1 MTTVWAVVIVFIA
14 VAAGAAIAMLASAW
28 GDKKVADEVAGE
40 PDRLDVDPSRDVG
53 GVRDV
58 RDVRDGPDDEPG
70 EHHHP

>member
-53 GVRDV
+53 GVRG
-58 RDVRDGPDDEPG
+58 VRDGPDDEPG

>member
-40 PDRLDVDPSRDVG
+40 PDRLEVDPSREVA
-53 GVRDV
+53 DV
-58 RDVRDGPDDEPG
+58 RDRPDGPDDEPG
-70 EHHHP
+70 EHHP